1 MGIQLKTVLC
11 RARLRLLFAF
21 IASLAILPISLSSQE
36 SIDSKLLS
44 GLEWRS
50 IGPFRAGRVTAVA
63 GAADPN
69 TYYFGTPG
77 GGVWKTTDGGQV
89 WHPIF
94 DQERVASI
102 GAVAVAPSDSN
113 VLYVGTG
120 EQTRG
125 NGVYRSTDAGT
136 TWKNVG
142 LEDVPFI
149 QAIIVDPGNPDVAVA
164 GGNSVG
170 FGLLWRPLPATAKT
184 VNRGIFKT
192 VDGGKTWTKVFSA
205 EDSLGVVDLCS
216 DPADPRTL
224 YAVLYRPA
232 SGSGDSAI
240 EPTAY
245 VVKSGDGGSTW
256 TPLDSQGLP
265 EKARGRVGIAV
276 AAGTGGKRLYAILE
290 QGFFR
295 SDDGGRTWQQST

>member
-1 MGIQLKTVLC
+1 MKTFL
-11 RARLRLLFAF
+11 RGARLRLFLAF
-21 IASLAILPISLSSQE
+21 IASIAIFPVNLWSQLGSQLPSQE
-36 SIDSKLLS
+36 PIESKLLS
-44 GLEWRS
+44 GMQWRL

-94 DQERVASI
+94 DKERVASI
-102 GAVAVAPSDSN
+102 GALAVAPSDSN

-125 NGVYRSTDAGT
+125 NGVYRSTDAGV
-136 TWKNVG
+136 TWKNAG
-142 LEDVPFI
+142 LQDVPYI
-149 QAIIVDPGNPDVAVA
+149 QAIIVDPKNPDVAVV
-164 GGNSVG
+164 GGNSIG
-170 FGLLWRPLPATAKT
+170 FGILWRPMPATAKT
-184 VNRGIFKT
+184 ANRGIFRT
-192 VDGGKTWTKVFSA
+192 VDGGKSWTKVFSA
-205 EDSLGVVDLCS
+205 EDSIGVVDLCS
-216 DPADPRTL
+216 DPGDPATL

-240 EPTAY
+240 EATSDI
-245 VVKSGDGGSTW
+245 VKSGDGGSTW
-256 TPLDSQGLP
+256 TPLASKGLP

-276 AAGTGGKRLYAILE
+276 APGTGGRPLVCNP
-290 QGFFR
+290 
-295 SDDGGRTWQQST
+295 QSGVLPLG